1 MFAKVLYLRPNRYT
15 SFKSPTDDRFDIDSC
30 LSSKY
35 RKSKCEFGADV
46 LYNHE
51 MKFVFL
57 SPTDVNL
64 YFRTHEINFLTY
76 ENSLYSHIAV
86 AVITHIHVYSNKTS
100 LRFTEDNSWRLD
112 NDQEIHHIEYN
123 VVTLD
128 IGKG

>member
-1 MFAKVLYLRPNRYT
+1 
-15 SFKSPTDDRFDIDSC
+15 
-30 LSSKY
+30 
-35 RKSKCEFGADV
+35 
-46 LYNHE
+46 

-86 AVITHIHVYSNKTS
+86 AVITHIHDFSKIQ
-100 LRFTEDNSWRLD
+100 EDNSWRLD

>member
-57 SPTDVNL
+57 SPTDEICTFAHMKLISLNTRIR
-64 YFRTHEINFLTY
+64 YIRT
-76 ENSLYSHIAV
+76 SQSH
-86 AVITHIHVYSNKTS
+86 
-100 LRFTEDNSWRLD
+100 
-112 NDQEIHHIEYN
+112 
-123 VVTLD
+123 
-128 IGKG
+128 